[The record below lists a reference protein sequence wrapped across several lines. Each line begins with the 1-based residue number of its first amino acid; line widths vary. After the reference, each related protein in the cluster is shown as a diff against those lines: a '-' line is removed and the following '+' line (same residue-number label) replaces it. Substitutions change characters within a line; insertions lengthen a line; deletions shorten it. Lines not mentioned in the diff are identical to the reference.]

1 MKKFKQKI
9 TEILSDYSNQ
19 ENWREFTDEEIIKQL
34 VALFLSEQERLLKNV
49 KKDLLEIKEKWEYE
63 DLRREVTRYFETE

>member
-49 KKDLLEIKEKWEYE
+49 KKDLLEIAEKWEY
-63 DLRREVTRYFETE
+63 

>member
-49 KKDLLEIKEKWEYE
+49 KKDLLEIAEKWEYE